1 LRFRTIPAQR
11 RPIFL
16 AAQEALEADL
26 EIGGPRALAFRIE

>member
-16 AAQEALEADL
+16 AAQEALAADL